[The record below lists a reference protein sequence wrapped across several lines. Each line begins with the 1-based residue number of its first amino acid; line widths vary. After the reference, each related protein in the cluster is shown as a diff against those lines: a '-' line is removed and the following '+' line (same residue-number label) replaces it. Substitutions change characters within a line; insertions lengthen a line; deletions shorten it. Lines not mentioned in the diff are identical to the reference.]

1 MNGFIYIFSYRTLAC
16 GYFPQLTTESSLIID
31 GVLNEIPNCEYS
43 FEKNEANGFLAPV
56 KYHPTVLLQKYT
68 MMDTPFNSACFKCG
82 ICLTVSEKL
91 ENILNFA
98 LKSSISLHD
107 FDDYLSSQLLR
118 PICDFGFKRS
128 MTKMK
133 FYFCKKKKLHFIILF
148 FFSVTS

>member
-1 MNGFIYIFSYRTLAC
+1 MCFEYILYGFSFIYIFSYRTLAC

-68 MMDTPFNSACFKCG
+68 MMDTPFNSACLKCG

-128 MTKMK
+128 MTK
-133 FYFCKKKKLHFIILF
+133 
-148 FFSVTS
+148 